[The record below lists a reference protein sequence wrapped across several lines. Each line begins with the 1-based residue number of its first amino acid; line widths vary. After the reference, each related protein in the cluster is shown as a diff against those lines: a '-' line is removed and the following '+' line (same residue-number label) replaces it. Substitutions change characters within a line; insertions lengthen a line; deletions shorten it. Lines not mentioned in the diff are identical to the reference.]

1 MPKKEIN
8 KVMSD
13 ISANLCNQNRPE
25 DHHFI
30 FPHQQ
35 SSTFLLISLSVSYS
49 CCFKYNLSTSR
60 ASVIGVG
67 AVKAAMVLQRQQ
79 LKEKKRNKKDL
90 YIMVGD
96 GCASL
101 HRKILI
107 HARSLGVLPFAVI
120 SHDDGPSLCSP
131 PDAAHYCILIC

>member
-1 MPKKEIN
+1 
-8 KVMSD
+8 MSV

-67 AVKAAMVLQRQQ
+67 AVKAAVVLQRQQ
-79 LKEKKRNKKDL
+79 LKEKKETKRICTSWWMMGVHP
-90 YIMVGD
+90 YIDRSSSMRGTL
-96 GCASL
+96 GCCHL
-101 HRKILI
+101 Q
-107 HARSLGVLPFAVI
+107 
-120 SHDDGPSLCSP
+120 
-131 PDAAHYCILIC
+131 